1 MIYEDFLIEWNLLF
15 QLITHDIFHLL
26 VFKNNNYKL
35 CVLRIFVYTKKNK
48 KKRYTKVKKEESGSL
63 FYIYIFDKMMYW
75 DICVWLLGTTK
86 VIRTQ

>member
-1 MIYEDFLIEWNLLF
+1 MC
-15 QLITHDIFHLL
+15 IT
-26 VFKNNNYKL
+26 NL
-35 CVLRIFVYTKKNK
+35 CVHKKEQK